1 MQECVVFEIGVV
13 LDHFVKLLDYT
24 PLEAIHVATKLGG
37 ELMGMDVGQVKEG
50 YLADLLLVSGD
61 PSTDVTILQDAGRLS
76 GIMKDG
82 AFYKSPEGLAQASL
96 AAAE

>member
-1 MQECVVFEIGVV
+1 MLDFTPMEVV
-13 LDHFVKLLDYT
+13 T
-24 PLEAIHVATKLGG
+24 AATKLGG

-50 YLADLLLVSGD
+50 YLADLLLVGGD
-61 PSTDVTILQDAGRLS
+61 PSVDVTILQDAGRLT

-82 AFYKSPEGLAQASL
+82 SFHKKPESRAAVGL

>member
-1 MQECVVFEIGVV
+1 
-13 LDHFVKLLDYT
+13 
-24 PLEAIHVATKLGG
+24 
-37 ELMGMDVGQVKEG
+37 MGMDVGQIREG

-61 PSTDVTILQDAGRLS
+61 PSVDVTILQDAERLT

-82 AFYKSPEGLAQASL
+82 AFHKKPDSLSEVGL